1 MTIVNGKLRC
11 RCTIRTSGALAIWST
26 TPTAKFPPAAIREGA
41 TVAVNCVELT
51 NVVGKLLPLRV
62 TVLPESK
69 AVPVTCSVNAAE
81 PSATVVGEME
91 VMVAGANFFV

>member
-1 MTIVNGKLRC
+1 MSTVSCVADAPFGLVALWP
-11 RCTIRTSGALAIWST
+11 SGST
-26 TPTAKFPPAAIREGA
+26 TPMAKLPPAAIREDA

-62 TVLPESK
+62 TVLPETK

-91 VMVAGANFFV
+91 VMVASANFVV